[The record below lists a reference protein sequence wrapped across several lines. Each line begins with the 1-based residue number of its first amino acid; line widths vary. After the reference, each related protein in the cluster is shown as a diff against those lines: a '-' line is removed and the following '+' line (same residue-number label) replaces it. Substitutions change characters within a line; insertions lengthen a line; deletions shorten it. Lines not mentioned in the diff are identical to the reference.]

1 MKRLLGQRP
10 EPEAKYAEE
19 KEPIPQRWVIILV
32 TSALGG
38 VLVGNTVGA
47 LPWGLT
53 TTIAIIGL
61 LHSVMR

>member
-19 KEPIPQRWVIILV
+19 KEPIPQRWVVILV

-38 VLVGNTVGA
+38 AMVGNAAGA

>member
-10 EPEAKYAEE
+10 EPEAKHTEE
-19 KEPIPQRWVIILV
+19 KEPISQRWVIILV

-38 VLVGNTVGA
+38 AVVGNTVEA

-61 LHSVMR
+61 LHAVMR